1 MNVNQ
6 CDHKLKLDLSFS
18 NKLEKCCLYTLVF
31 IPYNKKKRQT
41 LVPIF
46 SNITIIIDSSN
57 YSEFSSDLNIMVMVI
72 NRIRLELV

>member
-1 MNVNQ
+1 MLISVTI
-6 CDHKLKLDLSFS
+6 KLKLDLSFS

-31 IPYNKKKRQT
+31 IPYNKKRQT
-41 LVPIF
+41 LVPIC